1 MTKDY
6 EDRRLALAADMNRMG
21 GAAMLDMA
29 DSIRRDRDAVERARA
44 VLDRLEPE
52 DRDAVDGAFGAGLGE
67 GVEQGA
73 EGRLSLEHRIA
84 EPGRDGGGGRGRRA
98 LP

>member
-52 DRDAVDGAFGAGLGE
+52 DRDAVNGAFD
-67 GVEQGA
+67 VV
-73 EGRLSLEHRIA
+73 GRM
-84 EPGRDGGGGRGRRA
+84 GGGFGLEGTRA
-98 LP
+98 ALGIGADALGLAARMEPVS

>member
-21 GAAMLDMA
+21 GAVMLDMA

-52 DRDAVDGAFGAGLGE
+52 DRDAVDGAFD
-67 GVEQGA
+67 VV
-73 EGRLSLEHRIA
+73 GRM
-84 EPGRDGGGGRGRRA
+84 GGGFGLEGTCAA
-98 LP
+98 LGIGADALGLAARMEPVL